1 MEFTISGVLADAT
14 TLTPEAPEAFMQ
26 VASNLGWGA
35 SIIGVLILLGA
46 GLRAAI
52 AKQTGEVAAT
62 VAPLAIGGVILSS
75 VGAVLTLVGPDP
87 DQDRQ
92 PTTDAPPA
100 PTPPAPAP
108 TEQTPIE
115 QTPSAPEAPTD
126 YTTLWIICGAVAAS
140 LIVIAVAV
148 LAYHKMSQ
156 ARSRRDVLVKSTRA
170 QWTKAADV
178 LGTIDADY
186 AAYHADLADRLFT
199 RPLLDDTNDPHTAAF
214 LDAYTAARAAAY
226 DSRPLDRDLAERAV
240 TTALAARD
248 AWNTASRHARDT
260 GLSLQPAKREKLTRA
275 RKLLDQALDP
285 TITDAYRDNLLDRIT
300 TLIAEAGARRIP
312 PVRALVAES
321 VQRQLD
327 TQAKR
332 PQLQR

>member
-1 MEFTISGVLADAT
+1 MEFTALGTLADVAP
-14 TLTPEAPEAFMQ
+14 LKPEAPEAFMQ

-35 SIIGVLILLGA
+35 SILGVVILLGA

-52 AKQTGEVAAT
+52 AKNSGEVTDT

-75 VGAVLTLVGPDP
+75 VGLVLTLVGPDS

-92 PTTDAPPA
+92 PTSPDASPV
-100 PTPPAPAP
+100 PTPPAPAEP
-108 TEQTPIE
+108 
-115 QTPSAPEAPTD
+115 TPSAPEAPTD

>member
-1 MEFTISGVLADAT
+1 MEFTALGTLADVAP
-14 TLTPEAPEAFMQ
+14 LKPEAPEAFMQ

-35 SIIGVLILLGA
+35 SILGVVILLGA

-52 AKQTGEVAAT
+52 AKNSGEVTDT

-75 VGAVLTLVGPDP
+75 VGLVLTLVGPDS

-92 PTTDAPPA
+92 PTSPDASPV
-100 PTPPAPAP
+100 PTPPAPAEP
-108 TEQTPIE
+108 
-115 QTPSAPEAPTD
+115 TPSAPEAPTD

-148 LAYHKMSQ
+148 LAYHKVSQ
-156 ARSRRDVLVKSTRA
+156 ARSHRAVLVKSTRA
-170 QWTKAADV
+170 QWVKAADV

-260 GLSLQPAKREKLTRA
+260 GLNIQPAKRGKLTRA
-275 RKLLDQALDP
+275 RKMLDQALDP

>member
-1 MEFTISGVLADAT
+1 MEFTALGTLADVAP
-14 TLTPEAPEAFMQ
+14 LKPEAPEAFMQ

-35 SIIGVLILLGA
+35 SILGVVILLGA

-52 AKQTGEVAAT
+52 AKNSGEVTDT

-75 VGAVLTLVGPDP
+75 VGLVLTLVGPDS

-92 PTTDAPPA
+92 PTSPDASPV
-100 PTPPAPAP
+100 PTPPAPAEP
-108 TEQTPIE
+108 
-115 QTPSAPEAPTD
+115 TPSAPEAPTD
-126 YTTLWIICGAVAAS
+126 YTTLWIIGGAVAAS

-148 LAYHKMSQ
+148 LAYHKVSQ
-156 ARSRRDVLVKSTRA
+156 ARSHRAVLVKSVRA
-170 QWTKAADV
+170 QWVKAADI
-178 LGTIDADY
+178 LGSVDAEY
-186 AAYHADLADRLFT
+186 AAYHADLADRLFA
-199 RPLLDDTNDPHTAAF
+199 RPLLDDTNDPRTAAF
-214 LDAYTAARAAAY
+214 LDAYTAAHAAAY
-226 DSRPLDRDLAERAV
+226 DSWPLDRDLADRAV
-240 TTALAARD
+240 ATALAARD
-248 AWNTASRHARDT
+248 AWDSASRHARDT
-260 GLSLQPAKREKLTRA
+260 GLNIQPAKRGKLTRA
-275 RKLLDQALDP
+275 RKMLDQALDP

>member
-1 MEFTISGVLADAT
+1 MEFATLGVLADAAP
-14 TLTPEAPEAFMQ
+14 LIPEAPEAFVQ
-26 VASNLGWGA
+26 VAANLGWGA
-35 SIIGVLILLGA
+35 SIIGVVILLGA

-52 AKQTGEVAAT
+52 AKNSGEVTDT

-75 VGAVLTLVGPDP
+75 VGLVLTLVGPDP

-92 PTTDAPPA
+92 PTSTEAPPE
-100 PTPPAPAP
+100 PTPPTPA
-108 TEQTPIE
+108 E

-148 LAYHKMSQ
+148 LACHKVSQ

-178 LGTIDADY
+178 LGIIDADY

-260 GLSLQPAKREKLTRA
+260 GLNIQPAKRGKLTRA
-275 RKLLDQALDP
+275 RKMLDQALDP

>member
-1 MEFTISGVLADAT
+1 MEFTALGTLADVAP
-14 TLTPEAPEAFMQ
+14 LKPEAPEAFMQ

-35 SIIGVLILLGA
+35 SILGVVILLGA

-52 AKQTGEVAAT
+52 AKNSGEVTDT

-75 VGAVLTLVGPDP
+75 VGLVLTLVGPDS

-92 PTTDAPPA
+92 PTSPDASPV
-100 PTPPAPAP
+100 PTPPAPAEP
-108 TEQTPIE
+108 
-115 QTPSAPEAPTD
+115 TPSAPEAPTD

-148 LAYHKMSQ
+148 LAYHKVSQ

-178 LGTIDADY
+178 LGIIDADY

-240 TTALAARD
+240 TNALAARD

-260 GLSLQPAKREKLTRA
+260 GLNIQPAKRGKLTRA
-275 RKLLDQALDP
+275 RKMLDQALDP

>member
-75 VGAVLTLVGPDP
+75 VGLVLTLVGPGP
-87 DQDRQ
+87 DRDRQ
-92 PTTDAPPA
+92 PTSPDASPAPP
-100 PTPPAPAP
+100 PPAPA
-108 TEQTPIE
+108 E

-126 YTTLWIICGAVAAS
+126 YTTLWIICGAAAAS

-148 LAYHKMSQ
+148 LAYHKVSQ
-156 ARSRRDVLVKSTRA
+156 ARSRRAVLVTSVRA
-170 QWTKAADV
+170 QWVKAADV

-226 DSRPLDRDLAERAV
+226 DSRPLDRDLADRAV
-240 TTALAARD
+240 ATALAARD
-248 AWNTASRHARDT
+248 ARDSASRHARET
-260 GLSLQPAKREKLTRA
+260 GLNIQPAKREKLTRA
-275 RKLLDQALDP
+275 RKMLDQALDP

>member
-1 MEFTISGVLADAT
+1 MEFTTLGVLADAT
-14 TLTPEAPEAFMQ
+14 PLKPEAPEAFMRL
-26 VASNLGWGA
+26 ASNLGWAA
-35 SIIGVLILLGA
+35 SIIGVAIVLGA
-46 GLRAAI
+46 GLRAAT
-52 AKQTGEVAAT
+52 AKKSGEVTAT

-75 VGAVLTLVGPDP
+75 VGLVLTLVGPDP

-92 PTTDAPPA
+92 PTSTEAPPE
-100 PTPPAPAP
+100 PTPPTPA
-108 TEQTPIE
+108 E

-140 LIVIAVAV
+140 LIVIAAAV
-148 LAYHKMSQ
+148 LAYHTVSQ

-170 QWTKAADV
+170 QWTKAADI

-186 AAYHADLADRLFT
+186 AAFHADLADRLFT
-199 RPLLDDTNDPHTAAF
+199 RPLLDDTNDPRTAAF
-214 LDAYTAARAAAY
+214 LDAYTTAHAAAY
-226 DSRPLDRDLAERAV
+226 DSRPLDRELAERAV
-240 TTALAARD
+240 ATALAARD
-248 AWNTASRHARDT
+248 AWNSASRHARET
-260 GLSLQPAKREKLTRA
+260 GLNIQPAKREKLTRA
-275 RKLLDQALDP
+275 RKMLDQALDP

-321 VQRQLD
+321 LQRQLD
-327 TQAKR
+327 TLAQR

>member
-1 MEFTISGVLADAT
+1 MEFTALGTLADVAP
-14 TLTPEAPEAFMQ
+14 LKPEAPEAFMQ

-35 SIIGVLILLGA
+35 SILGVVILLGA

-52 AKQTGEVAAT
+52 AKNSGEVTDT

-75 VGAVLTLVGPDP
+75 VGLVLTLVGPDS

-92 PTTDAPPA
+92 PTSPDASPV
-100 PTPPAPAP
+100 PTPPAPAEP
-108 TEQTPIE
+108 
-115 QTPSAPEAPTD
+115 TPSAPEAPTD

-148 LAYHKMSQ
+148 LAYHKVSQ
-156 ARSRRDVLVKSTRA
+156 ARSHRAVLVKSTRA
-170 QWTKAADV
+170 QWVKAADV

-240 TTALAARD
+240 TNALAARD

-260 GLSLQPAKREKLTRA
+260 GLNIQPAKRGKLTRA
-275 RKLLDQALDP
+275 RKMLDQALDP

>member
-1 MEFTISGVLADAT
+1 M
-14 TLTPEAPEAFMQ
+14 
-26 VASNLGWGA
+26 
-35 SIIGVLILLGA
+35 
-46 GLRAAI
+46 
-52 AKQTGEVAAT
+52 
-62 VAPLAIGGVILSS
+62 
-75 VGAVLTLVGPDP
+75 
-87 DQDRQ
+87 
-92 PTTDAPPA
+92 
-100 PTPPAPAP
+100 PTPPAPAEP
-108 TEQTPIE
+108 
-115 QTPSAPEAPTD
+115 TPSAPEAPTD

-148 LAYHKMSQ
+148 LAYHKVSQ
-156 ARSRRDVLVKSTRA
+156 ARSHRAVLVKSTRA
-170 QWTKAADV
+170 QWVKAADV

-240 TTALAARD
+240 TNALAARD

-260 GLSLQPAKREKLTRA
+260 GLNIQPAKRGKLTRA
-275 RKLLDQALDP
+275 RKMLDQALDP

>member
-1 MEFTISGVLADAT
+1 
-14 TLTPEAPEAFMQ
+14 
-26 VASNLGWGA
+26 
-35 SIIGVLILLGA
+35 
-46 GLRAAI
+46 
-52 AKQTGEVAAT
+52 
-62 VAPLAIGGVILSS
+62 
-75 VGAVLTLVGPDP
+75 
-87 DQDRQ
+87 
-92 PTTDAPPA
+92 
-100 PTPPAPAP
+100 PAP

-148 LAYHKMSQ
+148 LAYHKVSQ

>member
-1 MEFTISGVLADAT
+1 MEFATLGVLADAAP
-14 TLTPEAPEAFMQ
+14 LIPEAPEAFVQ
-26 VASNLGWGA
+26 VAANLGWGA
-35 SIIGVLILLGA
+35 SIIGVVILLGA

-52 AKQTGEVAAT
+52 AKNSGEVTDT

-75 VGAVLTLVGPDP
+75 VGLVLTLVGPDS

-92 PTTDAPPA
+92 PTSPDASPV
-100 PTPPAPAP
+100 PTPPAPAEP
-108 TEQTPIE
+108 
-115 QTPSAPEAPTD
+115 TPSAPEAPTD

-260 GLSLQPAKREKLTRA
+260 GLSIQPAKREKLTRA